1 MHGIRSGLSMTTVL
15 GAALIVSACNTTAPQ
30 DQAVRTSVDTAPA
43 DLQLL
48 CAARGADQFG
58 VGRDKVLPTSSS
70 RETDVSYRVV
80 LNLDGETATCI
91 INDTGIVESIEK
103 ATV

>member
-1 MHGIRSGLSMTTVL
+1 MQGIRKMSDVAILL
-15 GAALIVSACNTTAPQ
+15 GATLVMSACNTTAPQ
-30 DQAVRTSVDTAPA
+30 DQAVRTSVETAPA

-58 VGRDKVLPTSSS
+58 VGRDKVLPTSST

-80 LNLDGETATCI
+80 LSLDGETATC
-91 INDTGIVESIEK
+91 
-103 ATV
+103 

>member
-1 MHGIRSGLSMTTVL
+1 MQGIRNATAMTAAL
-15 GAALIVSACNTTAPQ
+15 GATLVLSACNTTKPQ
-30 DQAVRTSVDTAPA
+30 DQAVRSAVETAPA

-48 CAARGADQFG
+48 CAARGADEFG